1 VNFNKEHKDK
11 WFNVEN
17 YVKYMCDRQ
26 RALIKREAKKYT
38 IEEFYQKYAE
48 IVRSVAIDG
57 TKGRFFEE
65 NGMLVFDCEVLSIYV
80 QEDIADLLVAHQEE
94 MVEKALK
101 LSDAQRRVELAEKLA
116 VAEEAEQRLR
126 YQQLEN
132 KMLLQ
137 KQETLQKL
145 AIDSEVRR
153 VEEAEKEARTNAE
166 LAMQDVLDEIA
177 DAGRQRKAKDAE
189 FSLATKTAEAKI
201 EEAKQKAYA
210 DTIKSIFE
218 SIDPSLVA
226 AMNAKANA
234 SMLETVSEAM
244 APYAIANGESVA
256 ETVNKLLRGTS
267 LESIIGQFNKNEF
280 NL

>member
-1 VNFNKEHKDK
+1 
-11 WFNVEN
+11 
-17 YVKYMCDRQ
+17 
-26 RALIKREAKKYT
+26 
-38 IEEFYQKYAE
+38 
-48 IVRSVAIDG
+48 
-57 TKGRFFEE
+57 
-65 NGMLVFDCEVLSIYV
+65 
-80 QEDIADLLVAHQEE
+80 

-116 VAEEAEQRLR
+116 VAEEAEQKLR

-166 LAMQDVLDEIA
+166 LAMQGVLDEIA